1 MKSHEK
7 LKLIREMNKLTQENM
22 AEKLDMSVTGYAK
35 IERGQTNVSLEKL
48 KQIAMIFNI
57 NVAQL
62 LDDSDTPI
70 ICSIGDNHSNY
81 NNYFGMNEA
90 LVAENQRQK
99 LELEYKDQLL
109 LQKENEI
116 LALKKVITLLENKP
130 QLS

>member
-7 LKLIREMNKLTQENM
+7 VKLIREMNQLTQEDM

-35 IERGQTNVSLEKL
+35 IERGQTNVSVEKL
-48 KQIAMIFNI
+48 KQIALAFNI

-62 LDDSDTPI
+62 LDDNTSPVI
-70 ICSIGDNHSNY
+70 ASIGDNHSNY
-81 NNYFGMNEA
+81 TNYFGMNEA

-109 LQKENEI
+109 QQKENEI
-116 LALKKVITLLENKP
+116 IALKKVITLLEKKA
-130 QLS
+130 